1 MKLALY
7 ALVVVACGGGS
18 AQTPT
23 STPGPAPT
31 TDAERMLALLPSG
44 PQVVLEIDLARLRAN
59 PVVGELVAK
68 TLTADLV
75 GEIDPPASPF
85 GAADRARSPALGAL
99 ATADLIVLAAYGVGT
114 SEAATI
120 TLVSS
125 STEVTNGVPVG
136 STFYALGPP
145 EWTRQVEARAG
156 LVAAATPLSADAD
169 LLRLRDHAFPDGAPG
184 ASLRVTARLPA
195 DARKELAIQAGLTV
209 APAQISIWGDVVD
222 DLAIIVDAE
231 IGESKDGEAK
241 AVARLEA
248 AVKRALGDLAELPAV
263 KVLGIPNSLT
273 TARMA
278 VRGTWVR
285 TIVAIG
291 PSHLARVVERAT
303 ALLEKGPS

>member
-1 MKLALY
+1 MKLAAF

-23 STPGPAPT
+23 STPGPVPK

-59 PVVGELVAK
+59 PVVGALVVK

-75 GEIDPPASPF
+75 GEID
-85 GAADRARSPALGAL
+85 ALV
-99 ATADLIVLAAYGVGT
+99 TADLIVLAAYGVGT

-125 STEVTNGVPVG
+125 QTEVLTGIPVG

-156 LVAAATPLSADAD
+156 LVAADTPLSADAE
-169 LLRLRDHAFPDGAPG
+169 LLRLRDHAIPDGAPG

-195 DARKELAIQAGLTV
+195 DARQELAIQAGLTV
-209 APAQISIWGDVVD
+209 APAQVSIWGDVVD
-222 DLAIIVDAE
+222 DLAVIVDAE

-248 AVKRALGDLAELPAV
+248 AMKGALIAFAELPAA
-263 KVLGIPNSLT
+263 KLLGIPKSLT
-273 TARMA
+273 TARIA

-291 PSHLARVVERAT
+291 PSHLTRVVERAT

>member
-1 MKLALY
+1 
-7 ALVVVACGGGS
+7 
-18 AQTPT
+18 
-23 STPGPAPT
+23 
-31 TDAERMLALLPSG
+31 MLALLPSG

-59 PVVGELVAK
+59 PVVGDLVVK

-75 GEIDPPASPF
+75 GEID
-85 GAADRARSPALGAL
+85 AL

-125 STEVTNGVPVG
+125 PTEVTNGIPVG
-136 STFYALGPP
+136 ANFYALGPP

-156 LVAAATPLSADAD
+156 LVAADTPISADAD
-169 LLRLRDHAFPDGAPG
+169 LLRLRDHAIPDGAPG

-195 DARKELAIQAGLTV
+195 DARKELAIAAGLTV
-209 APAQISIWGDVVD
+209 APAQVSIWGDVVD
-222 DLAIIVDAE
+222 DLAVIVDTE
-231 IGESKDGEAK
+231 IGEPTGDTKDGEAK

-248 AVKRALGDLAELPAV
+248 AVKRALGGLAELPAAQQ
-263 KVLGIPNSLT
+263 LGIPKSLT
-273 TARMA
+273 TARIA